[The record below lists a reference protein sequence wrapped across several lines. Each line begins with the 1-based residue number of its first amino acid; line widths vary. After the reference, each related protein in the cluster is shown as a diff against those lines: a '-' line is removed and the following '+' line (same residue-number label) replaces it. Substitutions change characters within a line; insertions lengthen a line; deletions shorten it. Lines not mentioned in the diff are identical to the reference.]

1 MGYGEELSK
10 SSGYCHLP
18 HLFPPTHQGSLPE
31 AQGSRSG
38 KPTNN
43 LWWKLEKETNVLIQ
57 RIFEMISSKGKLSQL
72 KCQAFK
78 IPKQKTD
85 AMCVQFKTGLGI
97 TLLKLS
103 EDTFKR
109 CNSDQNFGEGFFEQT
124 RGYYIHIWLSYG
136 MGVYRMQQIWLLYG
150 PGVSTDFLSDWI
162 TDCMRHLA
170 FR

>member
-10 SSGYCHLP
+10 SSSYCHLP
-18 HLFPPTHQGSLPE
+18 HLFPPAHQESLPE

-57 RIFEMISSKGKLSQL
+57 RIFEMISSEGKLSQL

-109 CNSDQNFGEGFFEQT
+109 CNSDQNFGEGFSNRQASIIYTFGYPTACACTECNKYDCYMALEFPQT
-124 RGYYIHIWLSYG
+124 
-136 MGVYRMQQIWLLYG
+136 
-150 PGVSTDFLSDWI
+150 F
-162 TDCMRHLA
+162 
-170 FR
+170 